1 MKRKKNNIIICKI
14 KAMHVYL
21 YYKKKEQENITSDK
35 KKIGFKNFDDN
46 ISKIK
51 NVFLFAHK
59 YITI

>member
-35 KKIGFKNFDDN
+35 KKLVLRILMI
-46 ISKIK
+46 ISQK
-51 NVFLFAHK
+51 
-59 YITI
+59 